1 MSFRNRCLAAFLY
14 VADVSQTLRHVRS
27 GSTGGA
33 YFKNHKGTLQR

>member
-14 VADVSQTLRHVRS
+14 VADVPQTLRS

-33 YFKNHKGTLQR
+33 YFKNHKGTFQR